1 MVTRLGLGAVLALLC
16 IGCQTSRRT
25 LVVPDDMKKKTVK
38 APATPEKPRTA
49 AEGELARRVYTVRLA
64 ESGRVWEV
72 DLPEASGGYQ
82 VRVPLSGNG
91 LNEMPTLADQQLG
104 TVPAKA
110 TAPDG
115 SDGPALDARTAA
127 AQKSYLGGLARVN
140 ELYRA
145 RRFELALIEL
155 VNLEQA
161 FPEDSRI
168 HAMKGSLLVRLRKL
182 PQAREAYQKALALN
196 PEDIGVAEALRELTE
211 GGE

>member
-1 MVTRLGLGAVLALLC
+1 MVMTRWWCCLAVSLALL
-16 IGCQTSRRT
+16 GCEVTRKT
-25 LVVPDDMKKKTVK
+25 LVVPDDMKRKGTAK
-38 APATPEKPRTA
+38 AATPAAPRNVG
-49 AEGELARRVYTVRLA
+49 EGGVRPGVYTVRLA

-82 VRVPLSGNG
+82 VRVPLAGG

-104 TVPAKA
+104 TVPARASGEQGA
-110 TAPDG
+110 TP
-115 SDGPALDARTAA
+115 DARAAA

-161 FPEDSRI
+161 FPEDGRI